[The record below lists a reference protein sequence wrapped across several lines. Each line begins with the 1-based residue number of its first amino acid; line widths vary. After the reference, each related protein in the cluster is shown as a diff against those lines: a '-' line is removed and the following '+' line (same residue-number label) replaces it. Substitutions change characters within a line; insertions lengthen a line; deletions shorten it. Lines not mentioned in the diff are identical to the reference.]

1 MENTIDYKK
10 KKKKGKYNFFF
21 IKETGGRD
29 TCRSSNHKMIILRKK
44 VVQNIRVLEY
54 RLKSIN
60 NHFFLF

>member
-10 KKKKGKYNFFF
+10 KRKRKIQFFLF

-44 VVQNIRVLEY
+44 VVQNIRVLDY